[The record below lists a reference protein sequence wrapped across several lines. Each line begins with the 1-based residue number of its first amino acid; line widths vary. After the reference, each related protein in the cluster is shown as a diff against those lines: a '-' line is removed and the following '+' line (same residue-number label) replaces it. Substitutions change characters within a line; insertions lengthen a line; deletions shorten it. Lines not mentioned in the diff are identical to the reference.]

1 MRDRVPA
8 EFVGKARVFRD
19 RMIAAT
25 TGVGMQMNA
34 ISQYSFGLYKR
45 RNAAPRP
52 EHLIAIEQQWR
63 SISPGGCLRLT
74 VRRDRRS
81 MSIADTRITATTS
94 KNIEWGDAS
103 EKSICLI
110 ESSLALTKRHAET
123 MTTTLAAV
131 SLHALGRWYQRAFT
145 TNDTAMMLDLALVVK
160 TVPTLDPGAT
170 DVELPSGNG
179 GSSRGAIV
187 ENVERKECL
196 QHQNVRLGS
205 GEPSF

>member
-1 MRDRVPA
+1 VQITMSDKVPA
-8 EFVGKARVFRD
+8 EFVGKARVFRS

-25 TGVGMQMNA
+25 TGVGLQMNA
-34 ISQYSFGLYKR
+34 ISQYSFGLYRR

-52 EHLIAIEQQWR
+52 EHLVAIEQQWR
-63 SISPGGCLRLT
+63 SIPPAGCLRLT

-81 MSIADTRITATTS
+81 MSIEDTRITATTS

-145 TNDTAMMLDLALVVK
+145 THGTAMMLDLALVVRA
-160 TVPTLDPGAT
+160 VPTLDPNAT

-179 GSSRGAIV
+179 GSWRGAIV
-187 ENVERKECL
+187 ETLNGKNVFNIRTF
-196 QHQNVRLGS
+196 V
-205 GEPSF
+205 